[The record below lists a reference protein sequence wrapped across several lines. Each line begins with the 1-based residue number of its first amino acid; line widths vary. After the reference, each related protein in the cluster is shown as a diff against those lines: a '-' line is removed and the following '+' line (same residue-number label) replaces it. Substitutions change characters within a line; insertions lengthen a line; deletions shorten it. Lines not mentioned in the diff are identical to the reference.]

1 MDFSTHHDPSFRGK
15 KITITVADRTAKV
28 RGVISWLPY
37 AGMHFMY
44 MCNYVY
50 ICVFILKPSFGPLHQ
65 DQSEHSLFS
74 FIYYMYIDYMFDIYI
89 YIYYIFICIHIYLC
103 MQTFA
108 TLTTT
113 LLVQSMFYLGQA
125 HSQLQERVGL
135 GKVACLHMPYW

>member
-1 MDFSTHHDPSFRGK
+1 
-15 KITITVADRTAKV
+15 
-28 RGVISWLPY
+28 
-37 AGMHFMY
+37 MY

-50 ICVFILKPSFGPLHQ
+50 ICVFILKPSFGPIHQ

-135 GKVACLHMPYW
+135 GKVACLHMPY

>member
-1 MDFSTHHDPSFRGK
+1 
-15 KITITVADRTAKV
+15 
-28 RGVISWLPY
+28 
-37 AGMHFMY
+37 
-44 MCNYVY
+44 
-50 ICVFILKPSFGPLHQ
+50 
-65 DQSEHSLFS
+65 
-74 FIYYMYIDYMFDIYI
+74 MYIDYMFDIYI

-135 GKVACLHMPYW
+135 GKVACLHMPY